1 MAAADAADVGRRA
14 RRAGSGRRRRSS
26 RSAEVA
32 CRGSAA
38 SGAGRPERAALL
50 QQLGE
55 AYLRAPERY
64 PTANVL
70 AHEEIVPETHIL
82 VKGDYRNKGEKVEPG
97 YHVGAATGSRDRWSR
112 KVSCSSRSA
121 ARRWRNG

>member
-1 MAAADAADVGRRA
+1 M
-14 RRAGSGRRRRSS
+14 
-26 RSAEVA
+26 
-32 CRGSAA
+32 
-38 SGAGRPERAALL
+38 RPDE
-50 QQLGE
+50 QLGE

-97 YHVGAATGSRDRWSR
+97 ISVGIASGSRDQ
-112 KVSCSSRSA
+112 
-121 ARRWRNG
+121 